1 MRMTAKRKETLDA
14 IDRLDEAAP
23 RVWAA
28 LDGGSGP
35 GVGAAERNHADA
47 KAALIALVTG
57 R

>member
-14 IDRLDEAAP
+14 IDRLDDAAQTLG
-23 RVWAA
+23 AA

-47 KAALIALVTG
+47 KAALISLVTG